1 MDVFAQ
7 SKASR
12 ADVRAVSKVSDVVRE
27 SLQSCSWDTNCQ
39 RLEYF
44 RRGPRIAVM
53 TGLQE
58 VYDVLNSFLRNS
70 GIPYMK
76 FEEAYDVFMSF
87 QTRFWDR
94 VDFRDVLLNDQ
105 YGLAV
110 YLFNPDEN
118 RRFVVVKMEHS
129 FFPQLAELISSEIH
143 KSSIVPS
150 INDPRMRIDRESVHR
165 ILNAMDTEWD
175 KQCAKALLLSEK
187 SRTQARELGFKP
199 DSVVKV
205 ILKVQESSVIAEET
219 VMAASDIVQV
229 RLNQKTQ
236 KLQEIIEEKQN
247 LKEKCVDSWSK
258 ARLDDLQEE
267 IEVITERL
275 EELKNVSTPTCKTS
289 ERKRARMVK
298 RNAAEF
304 LESNRVKRRKLGA
317 GRHSEIDS
325 EDEEYIA
332 KHIEEKSTAH
342 GRCHDQVSY
351 LNHRV
356 KCRDMLNIIN
366 HRRYE
371 EGRRL
376 LCSTTTLY
384 NRSKP
389 RNSRS
394 LQSKK
399 HLGKGLWCSKKPP
412 KTEDMENENTHHQRA
427 HVKNIQHFF
436 FSAKMMQYRPFCFA
450 RSIDDKAYVRP
461 GTSEGFEKSRNVRI
475 VTLVDETKS
484 RKLPK
489 YDFPERLMYVT
500 PATHKILRK
509 EGQQ

>member
-1 MDVFAQ
+1 
-7 SKASR
+7 
-12 ADVRAVSKVSDVVRE
+12 
-27 SLQSCSWDTNCQ
+27 
-39 RLEYF
+39 
-44 RRGPRIAVM
+44 M
-53 TGLQE
+53 T
-58 VYDVLNSFLRNS
+58 
-70 GIPYMK
+70 

-87 QTRFWDR
+87 QKRLWDY
-94 VDFRDVLLNDQ
+94 VEFRDCRIQLALLNDE

-118 RRFVVVKMEHS
+118 RKFVAVKMEHS

-175 KQCAKALLLSEK
+175 KQCAKALLLGEK

-205 ILKVQESSVIAEET
+205 ILKVQESSVIAGET

-236 KLQEIIEEKQN
+236 KLQEIIEEKQK

-258 ARLDDLQEE
+258 ARLDDLQKE

-275 EELKNVSTPTCKTS
+275 EELKNVSTPTSKTA

-298 RNAAEF
+298 RNAAEL
-304 LESNRVKRRKLGA
+304 LESNRVKRCKLGA

-325 EDEEYIA
+325 
-332 KHIEEKSTAH
+332 EEKSTAH

-371 EGRRL
+371 DGRRL
-376 LCSTTTLY
+376 LRSTTTLY

-412 KTEDMENENTHHQRA
+412 RLGYG
-427 HVKNIQHFF
+427 KNCEC
-436 FSAKMMQYRPFCFA
+436 R
-450 RSIDDKAYVRP
+450 
-461 GTSEGFEKSRNVRI
+461 
-475 VTLVDETKS
+475 
-484 RKLPK
+484 
-489 YDFPERLMYVT
+489 
-500 PATHKILRK
+500 
-509 EGQQ
+509 